1 MSAQT
6 LIDMMTAAGVSQE
19 DAERRARSYVADRDA
34 EERLSKSLN
43 VLEEVAQIQRD
54 AEERHIDRL
63 HKARSQGESSLA
75 ETLAPALDDLLQ
87 EQRAQNEA
95 LAKGLTGVLELVKS
109 LRHEI
114 SQLRDA
120 RPTAKKASVPL
131 VKSVSYIPSPNEEP
145 VASAASREDLF
156 KALSL
161 TVADKPERASELM
174 QAAALL
180 ESGADPST
188 VAQRFNI

>member
-6 LIDMMTAAGVSQE
+6 LIDMMTSAGVSRE
-19 DAERRARSYVADRDA
+19 DAERRALSYVADRDA
-34 EERLSKSLN
+34 DAQLSKSMD
-43 VLEEVAQIQRD
+43 VLEEVAQIQQD
-54 AEERHIDRL
+54 AENRHIDRL
-63 HKARSQGESSLA
+63 HKAHNQGEQALA
-75 ETLAPALDDLLQ
+75 ATLAPALDDLLQ

-95 LAKGLTGVLELVKS
+95 LAKGLTGVLGLVKS
-109 LRHEI
+109 LRSEI
-114 SQLRDA
+114 AGLRDA
-120 RPTAKKASVPL
+120 NPQIQKKTPL

-145 VASAASREDLF
+145 TSGASREDLF

-161 TVADKPERASELM
+161 TAADKPERASELM

-188 VAQRFNI
+188 VAQRFNL

>member
-6 LIDMMTAAGVSQE
+6 LIDMMTSAGVSRE
-19 DAERRARSYVADRDA
+19 DAERRALSYVADRDA
-34 EERLSKSLN
+34 DTQLSKSMD
-43 VLEEVAQIQRD
+43 VLEEVAQIQQD
-54 AEERHIDRL
+54 AENRHIDRL
-63 HKARSQGESSLA
+63 HKAHNQGEQALA
-75 ETLAPALDDLLQ
+75 ATLAPALDDLLQ

-95 LAKGLTGVLELVKS
+95 LAKGLTGVLGLVKS
-109 LRHEI
+109 LRSEI
-114 SQLRDA
+114 VGLRD
-120 RPTAKKASVPL
+120 TSSQIQKKTPL

-145 VASAASREDLF
+145 TSGASREDLF

-161 TVADKPERASELM
+161 TAADKPERASELM

-188 VAQRFNI
+188 VAQRFNL

>member
-6 LIDMMTAAGVSQE
+6 LIDMMTSAGVSRE
-19 DAERRARSYVADRDA
+19 DAERRALSYVADRDA
-34 EERLSKSLN
+34 DAQLSKSMD
-43 VLEEVAQIQRD
+43 VLEEVAQIQQD
-54 AEERHIDRL
+54 AENRHIDRL
-63 HKARSQGESSLA
+63 HKARNQGEQALA
-75 ETLAPALDDLLQ
+75 ATLAPALDDLLQ

-95 LAKGLTGVLELVKS
+95 LAKGLTGVLGLVKS
-109 LRHEI
+109 LRSEI
-114 SQLRDA
+114 AGLRDA
-120 RPTAKKASVPL
+120 SSQIQKKTPL

-145 VASAASREDLF
+145 TSGASREDLF

-161 TVADKPERASELM
+161 TAADKPERASELM

-188 VAQRFNI
+188 VALRFNL

>member
-6 LIDMMTAAGVSQE
+6 LIDMMTSAGVSRE
-19 DAERRARSYVADRDA
+19 DAERRALSYVADRDA
-34 EERLSKSLN
+34 DAQLSKSMD
-43 VLEEVAQIQRD
+43 VLEEVAQIQQD
-54 AEERHIDRL
+54 AENRHIDRL
-63 HKARSQGESSLA
+63 HKAHNQGEQALA
-75 ETLAPALDDLLQ
+75 ATLAPALDDLLQ

-95 LAKGLTGVLELVKS
+95 LAKGLTGVLGLVKS
-109 LRHEI
+109 LRSEI
-114 SQLRDA
+114 AGLRDA
-120 RPTAKKASVPL
+120 SSQIQKKTPL

-145 VASAASREDLF
+145 TSGASREDLF

-161 TVADKPERASELM
+161 TAADKPERASELM

-188 VAQRFNI
+188 VALRFNL

>member
-6 LIDMMTAAGVSQE
+6 LIDMMTSAGVSRE
-19 DAERRARSYVADRDA
+19 DAERRALSYVADRDA
-34 EERLSKSLN
+34 DTQLSKSMD
-43 VLEEVAQIQRD
+43 VLEEVAQIQQD
-54 AEERHIDRL
+54 AENRHIDRL
-63 HKARSQGESSLA
+63 HKAHNQGEQALA
-75 ETLAPALDDLLQ
+75 ATLAPALDDLLQ

-95 LAKGLTGVLELVKS
+95 LAKGLTGVLGLVKS
-109 LRHEI
+109 LRSEI
-114 SQLRDA
+114 AGLRDA
-120 RPTAKKASVPL
+120 SSQIQKKAPL

-145 VASAASREDLF
+145 TSGASREDLF

-161 TVADKPERASELM
+161 TAADKPERASELM

-188 VAQRFNI
+188 VAQRFNL

>member
-34 EERLSKSLN
+34 EERLSKSLD
-43 VLEEVAQIQRD
+43 VLDEVAQIQRD

-63 HKARSQGESSLA
+63 HKARAQGESSLA
-75 ETLAPALDDLLQ
+75 ETIAPALDDLLQ

-109 LRHEI
+109 LRSEV

-120 RPTAKKASVPL
+120 RPTVKKSAPL

-145 VASAASREDLF
+145 AASAASRDDLL

-161 TVADKPERASELM
+161 TAADKPERAGELM

>member
-6 LIDMMTAAGVSQE
+6 LIDMMTAAGVAPE

-34 EERLSKSLN
+34 EEQLSKSLN

-54 AEERHIDRL
+54 AEDRHIDRL
-63 HKARSQGESSLA
+63 HKARSQGETSIA
-75 ETLAPALDDLLQ
+75 ETIAPALDDLLQ

-109 LRHEI
+109 LRSEV

-120 RPTAKKASVPL
+120 RPAVKASAPL
-131 VKSVSYIPSPNEEP
+131 AKSISYIPSPNEEP
-145 VASAASREDLF
+145 AASVASRDDLL

-161 TVADKPERASELM
+161 TAADKPERAGELM

-188 VAQRFNI
+188 VATRFNL